1 VIAENSHQIQNDANT
16 RIMSN
21 GTLIV
26 AAVQQED
33 EGWYTCTAENKGK
46 YFCLYISL
54 LLLLKG

>member
-1 VIAENSHQIQNDANT
+1 MIAESFHQIQNDVNT
-16 RIMSN
+16 RILPN

-46 YFCLYISL
+46 
-54 LLLLKG
+54 